1 MSDERLTDAIARAK
15 DQIEQQPGDYERLLS
30 QIERLEAAAR
40 GESELDVEL
49 LNSTHAQINQAVALL
64 KVSDRG
70 AGSAGGGDSKT
81 PPPTPLA
88 ELRQVLVDLK
98 SARS

>member
-1 MSDERLTDAIARAK
+1 MSDERLAAEIDEAK
-15 DQIEQQPGDYERLLS
+15 EQIKQQPGDYGRLLG

-40 GESELDVEL
+40 GKGEVDAEL
-49 LNSTHAQINQAVALL
+49 LNSTHALINQAPALL
-64 KVSDRG
+64 KATDRG
-70 AGSAGGGDSKT
+70 AGLAGERAPKA
-81 PPPTPLA
+81 PPTPLA